1 MKVFV
6 FALLAAIGNALFVY
20 GQRGSS
26 TAENPYFFILATL
39 LVCNV
44 LYLGFALGHRA
55 PMELPYLQE
64 NVRFVIISGVGFF
77 LTFVGFYLMYT
88 QHGAASYIVYALL
101 SILTTSIIVGLV
113 IFREPFNKYHV
124 ISGCLAVG
132 AILFYGLG
140 QSKLSS

>member
-1 MKVFV
+1 
-6 FALLAAIGNALFVY
+6 
-20 GQRGSS
+20 
-26 TAENPYFFILATL
+26 
-39 LVCNV
+39 
-44 LYLGFALGHRA
+44 
-55 PMELPYLQE
+55 MELPYLQE